1 MRGRLLTIVQVFL
14 VSSLN
19 HHISVLKLRIH
30 PDYLRFLTE
39 GILPQETPVDPDWC
53 SPKLQRTRWFDL
65 FDIDDRTEAMRG
77 LWGIMNYLMRA
88 QEEQDVP
95 MTDA

>member
-1 MRGRLLTIVQVFL
+1 M

-30 PDYLRFLTE
+30 TVYLEYVTE
-39 GILPQETPVDPDWC
+39 GKLPDEWPSDADWC

-65 FDIDDRTEAMRG
+65 FNINDRTEAMRG
-77 LWGIMNYLMRA
+77 IWGVVSYLMRVDSKDS
-88 QEEQDVP
+88 EDTG
-95 MTDA
+95 MNG

>member
-1 MRGRLLTIVQVFL
+1 M

-19 HHISVLKLRIH
+19 HHISVLKLRVH
-30 PDYLRFLTE
+30 PDYLRFLAE
-39 GILPQETPVDPDWC
+39 GTFPQDPADLDWC

-77 LWGIMNYLMRA
+77 IWGIMNYLMRG

-95 MTDA
+95 MADT